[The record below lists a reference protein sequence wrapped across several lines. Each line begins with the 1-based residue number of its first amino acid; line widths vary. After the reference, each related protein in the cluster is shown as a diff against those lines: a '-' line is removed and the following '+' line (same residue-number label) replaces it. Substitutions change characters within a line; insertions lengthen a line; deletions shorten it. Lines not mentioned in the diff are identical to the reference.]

1 MTGFAGW
8 RRDGVSCPARIPAPE
23 RTDVMTPQTR
33 TLVLAMLT
41 LLAAGCGKR
50 APDTAAPASPEAAA
64 AVTKAVTKHG
74 QLPPGI
80 DWYAGDVDA
89 AFAAARAANKP
100 VFLYWGA
107 EWCPPCA
114 QIKTTIFSQREFQ
127 ERSRLFVP
135 VYLDGDTPSAQKQ
148 GERFGVVGY
157 PTMIL
162 FKPDGTEIT
171 RLPGGVD
178 IKRYAKILD
187 VALEGARPVSEILA
201 AAGRGDP
208 VTASDWKLLAYY
220 SWGSDNGRV
229 LPVEQKPS
237 TFASLARRCPTEMSG
252 ECARFFFAHL
262 GAVAAAAEPRTPALD
277 GLARADAR
285 RQLLALLPVP
295 SVQAA
300 NVDSLL
306 YGPTDVIG
314 LLSDAGTPERAEL
327 VRAWDAALAQ
337 LGTEASP
344 LSASEQLLRLRAK
357 VLLARLSAPTEDSPL
372 PPALL
377 DEVRRAVA
385 KVDAETSNGYARQ
398 TAINA
403 AANLYWEAGLTAEA
417 NTLLTAELERS
428 QSPYYF
434 MLDLADLAKKAG
446 RKQEAVQWLARAYD
460 GARGPATRFQWGT
473 SYLMGLLE
481 MTPEDVP
488 AIEKAG
494 LSVIG
499 ELDGAPDAFY
509 QRTRMRLEKLD
520 SSLREWGQEGAAA
533 QAVARLRERT
543 GEICR
548 KLPENDPGRSN
559 CEKFLNPAA

>member
-1 MTGFAGW
+1 MTL
-8 RRDGVSCPARIPAPE
+8 
-23 RTDVMTPQTR
+23 RTR
-33 TLVLAMLT
+33 NLVLALIA

-50 APDTAAPASPEAAA
+50 AAETPAPAAPEATSA
-64 AVTKAVTKHG
+64 AVPQSPHR
-74 QLPPGI
+74 PPGI

-114 QIKTTIFSQREFQ
+114 QIKSTIFSQREFQ

-178 IKRYAKILD
+178 ISRYAKILD
-187 VALEGARPVSEILA
+187 VALAGARPVSEILT

-208 VTASDWKLLAYY
+208 ITASDWKLLAYY
-220 SWGSDNGRV
+220 SWGSDNGRI
-229 LPVEQKPS
+229 LPPEQKQA
-237 TFASLARRCPTEMSG
+237 TFAALAQRCPAELPG

-262 GAVAAAAEPRTPALD
+262 GAAASASAPDKPALD

-285 RQLLALLPVP
+285 RQLLGLLPMP

-306 YGPTDVIG
+306 YAPGEVIG

-337 LGTEASP
+337 LGTAANP
-344 LSASEQLLRLRAK
+344 LSAPEQLLRLRARI
-357 VLLARLSAPTEDSPL
+357 LLAKRAAPGEDSPL

-377 DEVRRAVA
+377 DEARQAVA
-385 KVDAETSNGYARQ
+385 KIDAGTASGYARQ
-398 TAINA
+398 AAINA

-417 NTLLTAELERS
+417 NALLTAELEKS
-428 QSPYYF
+428 SSPYYF
-434 MLDLADLAKKAG
+434 MLDLANLAKKAG
-446 RKQEAVQWLARAYD
+446 RKQEAVDWLARAYA
-460 GARGPATRFQWGT
+460 GAEGPATRFQWGYN
-473 SYLMGLLE
+473 YLVGLLE

-488 AIEKAG
+488 GIERAG
-494 LSVIG
+494 LAVIG

-509 QRTRMRLEKLD
+509 QRTRMRLEQLD
-520 SSLREWGQEGAAA
+520 SKLREWGKDGAAA
-533 QAVARLRERT
+533 QAVSRLRERT

-548 KLPENDPGRSN
+548 KLPAQDPGRAS
-559 CEKFLNPAA
+559 CEKFLAPAA